1 MKNDENKVDLD
12 YKNLYFELK
21 EKYDKLKIE
30 IEELRLQNKS
40 KENELNKLRKNSKE
54 NFIRLNL
61 NSLDKK
67 DFLSDFNN
75 IGDNNNNNIYKHN
88 SKKYGK
94 YSIDSF
100 RNDIEQG
107 NDILNDLIK
116 TDIDE
121 IKLNNFKIEDNECFQ
136 IISIQKNNFNNINI
150 NSFLN
155 DIDTILLNI
164 KRKQESLYQTKK
176 MLNLKNFNI

>member
-67 DFLSDFNN
+67 DFSFDFNN
-75 IGDNNNNNIYKHN
+75 IGDNNNNIYKQN

-121 IKLNNFKIEDNECFQ
+121 IKLNNFKKENNEYFP
-136 IISIQKNNFNNINI
+136 IIPIKKNNFNNINI
-150 NSFLN
+150 NSFLM
-155 DIDTILLNI
+155 I
-164 KRKQESLYQTKK
+164 
-176 MLNLKNFNI
+176 